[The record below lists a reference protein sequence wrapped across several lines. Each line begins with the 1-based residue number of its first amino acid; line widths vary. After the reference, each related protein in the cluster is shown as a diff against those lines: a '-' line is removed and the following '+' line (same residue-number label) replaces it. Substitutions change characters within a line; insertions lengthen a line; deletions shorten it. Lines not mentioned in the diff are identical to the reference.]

1 MSSRIALALSF
12 VALAAA
18 SATGFAACSSSDTT
32 GTASTDAGSDATRP
46 STPKSDGG
54 GGGGDAG
61 GEPTRDECIA
71 ACESKH
77 AAGLAKDK
85 AIDTCWSQSCKG
97 PCIDGNGMFDA
108 GIPDAGDDAGDAA
121 AAGDGGAGQCKNG
134 VETGD
139 DACNDCT
146 SAFCCGAW
154 DGCFDDQ
161 DCAALNECR
170 SACPEQ

>member
-46 STPKSDGG
+46 STPKSD
-54 GGGGDAG
+54 GGGDAG